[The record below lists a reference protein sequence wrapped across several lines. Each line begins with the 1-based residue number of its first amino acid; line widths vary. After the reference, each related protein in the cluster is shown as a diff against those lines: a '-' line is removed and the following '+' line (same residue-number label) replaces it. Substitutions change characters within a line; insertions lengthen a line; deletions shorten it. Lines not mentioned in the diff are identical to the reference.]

1 MSAAWLSQVELPCT
15 AGFPV
20 VWSSLLAESGV
31 EGSTFAGL
39 LAVYLLVYLAIEIAI
54 LAVAIATLSIGR
66 MQETHGRT
74 LKLIGGMVML
84 ALGGVMLVA
93 PELMESL
100 TGSLAVIGLAL
111 AGALGIMA
119 VSRLGGA

>member
-31 EGSTFAGL
+31 EGIAFAGL

-54 LAVAIATLSIGR
+54 LAVAIVTLR
-66 MQETHGRT
+66 MSACRRPTAAR
-74 LKLIGGMVML
+74 
-84 ALGGVMLVA
+84 
-93 PELMESL
+93 S
-100 TGSLAVIGLAL
+100 SWS
-111 AGALGIMA
+111 GAW
-119 VSRLGGA
+119 